1 MLIDG
6 IKIAENSAVENLIVA
21 KGDVFPAA
29 SQGELFYKTGEG
41 QGLYVYNGTEWVTA
55 GSGVSGDVYTKAET
69 DSRIQAVV
77 GAAPAALDTLQE
89 IAAQLANDQDAVA
102 ALTTVVSQKADT
114 SSLATVATT
123 GSYNDLLF
131 KPAPGLTITQVPY
144 DIASSVIGKPA
155 NGDTIASIV
164 AVRAFTV
171 ASGLAGSYAKAGTA
185 ATGSSVFTVYKNGA
199 SIGTFTFGANG
210 TVASF
215 AGAGASF
222 AAGDVL
228 TLIAPSTQDATLAD
242 IAWTLNGYLS

>member
-55 GSGVSGDVYTKAET
+55 GLS
-69 DSRIQAVV
+69 
-77 GAAPAALDTLQE
+77 L
-89 IAAQLANDQDAVA
+89 
-102 ALTTVVSQKADT
+102 SQ
-114 SSLATVATT
+114 
-123 GSYNDLLF
+123 
-131 KPAPGLTITQVPY
+131 IPY
-144 DIASSVIGKPA
+144 DIASSVFGKPA

>member
-1 MLIDG
+1 
-6 IKIAENSAVENLIVA
+6 
-21 KGDVFPAA
+21 
-29 SQGELFYKTGEG
+29 
-41 QGLYVYNGTEWVTA
+41 
-55 GSGVSGDVYTKAET
+55 
-69 DSRIQAVV
+69 
-77 GAAPAALDTLQE
+77 
-89 IAAQLANDQDAVA
+89 
-102 ALTTVVSQKADT
+102 LTTTVSQKANT
-114 SSLATVATT
+114 SSLALVATS
-123 GSYNDLLF
+123 GSYNDLLD
-131 KPAPGLTITQVPY
+131 KPAAGGLSLSQIPY
-144 DIASSVIGKPA
+144 DIASSVFGKPA
-155 NGDTIASIV
+155 NGDTIASVV